1 MKHLF
6 VYGTLM
12 RGERAAG
19 MLADGIYKGEYVL
32 DDYAMYDLG
41 SFPGIIEEEGE
52 KVIGEVFE
60 IPDTII
66 PRLDCYEGEGDLYK
80 RTVVSVKGEDPSI
93 DKALAYVYLGKG
105 KGSIIRTKWNE
116 LRK

>member
-19 MLADGIYKGEYVL
+19 MLADGTYKGEYIL
-32 DDYAMYDLG
+32 DNYAMYDLG

-52 KVIGEVFE
+52 KVIGEVYE
-60 IPDTII
+60 IPDAII

-80 RTVVSVKGEDPSI
+80 RTVVNVKGEESSI
-93 DKALAYVYLGKG
+93 DNALAYVYLGNSKG
-105 KGSIIRTKWNE
+105 NIIRTKWNE
-116 LRK
+116 FRK